1 MSLLKTSM
9 NLQYATSIYVMLTYL
24 TYLCKPE
31 RQISELMKKA
41 PKKACNENEK
51 KKNHKM
57 FWCCK
62 GLDDNLK

>member
-1 MSLLKTSM
+1 
-9 NLQYATSIYVMLTYL
+9 MLTYL

-41 PKKACNENEK
+41 SKKAYNENEK
-51 KKNHKM
+51 KNKM

-62 GLDDNLK
+62 GLDDDLK